1 MKINKQSW
9 DKNINIVYMEISSHN
24 TFSFLFLQS
33 KVSNF
38 LLLNFSKISK
48 TTV

>member
-1 MKINKQSW
+1 MKNNKQW

-24 TFSFLFLQS
+24 IVSFLFLQS

-38 LLLNFSKISK
+38 YTNLF
-48 TTV
+48 